1 MHSVTFCLYL
11 GLVSCLISSS
21 TCGSVASSD
30 FPKQYTSAISVP
42 AQLSSNKFMVY
53 YDEVYGAS
61 RMDFIVS
68 EGVNTTNLCIFNKSS
83 NKVLAYSLLT
93 DAVTPVVPSLC
104 TFGTPLDLGIW
115 CWNNP
120 VLSGK
125 IVGNFSIANRTGIG
139 YLGTQDDFGESIW
152 VLDANRTILANLDPE
167 GVEFIFESTILGP
180 PHQDL
185 FAKPEFCLP
194 ANQHNTRGLK
204 RQPSR
209 LENMPWR
216 APYQ

>member
-104 TFGTPLDLGIW
+104 TFGTP
-115 CWNNP
+115 
-120 VLSGK
+120 
-125 IVGNFSIANRTGIG
+125 
-139 YLGTQDDFGESIW
+139 
-152 VLDANRTILANLDPE
+152 
-167 GVEFIFESTILGP
+167 
-180 PHQDL
+180 
-185 FAKPEFCLP
+185 
-194 ANQHNTRGLK
+194 
-204 RQPSR
+204 
-209 LENMPWR
+209 
-216 APYQ
+216 